1 MGNTVNHKS
10 DMILKAQSIN
20 EDISALIEKEKII
33 NTSLAK
39 ALKKMEHNR
48 KILDIS
54 QRILSKYSDPDSF
67 VCFNKQR
74 EIVIWTKRSVNI
86 VLNDILDLSE
96 YYSEIER
103 TRSIYDK
110 DDFSTWE
117 KNFFKNLSTE
127 LKKKCEPI
135 LKEIIE
141 ELNSCTEY
149 EYEFFVSSFEPYK
162 AIHSFSGK
170 IDAVYEL
177 IVDFK

>member
-1 MGNTVNHKS
+1 MENTVNHKS

-20 EDISALIEKEKII
+20 AGISELIDIEKII
-33 NTSLAK
+33 NTNLSNA
-39 ALKKMEHNR
+39 AKKMKYESN
-48 KILDIS
+48 ILAIS
-54 QRILSKYSDPDSF
+54 LSILSAYLDLSSF
-67 VCFNKQR
+67 VCFSQQR
-74 EIVIWTKRSVNI
+74 IVVHTERAVRIDI
-86 VLNDILDLSE
+86 DDILDLSE

-117 KNFFKNLSTE
+117 NNFFKNLSTE

-141 ELNSCTEY
+141 KLNSNT

-162 AIHSFSGK
+162 AIHNFSGR

-177 IVDFK
+177 IVDFR